1 MTNQRGYIMKKI
13 RIKYTLAFVLIIAA
27 LFANTT
33 YAYEATGRQLAQN
46 AIASLQLVA
55 TTSTTKNVAWL
66 NWSWFEVNFYDEQY
80 PLTVDV
86 LGSNFA
92 SAKKVI
98 YLLPGGGGNFSA
110 SFFTPMDNNL
120 AQFFRQAGF
129 LVIGITPREDNA
141 PPGIYMADWGMAKHK
156 ADIQEIIGI
165 IQAKIKLPYWVL
177 GHSFGAAYALD
188 YSSTC
193 NDDLFKKVIA
203 LDIYSFDPT
212 KVPDMVTDAEI
223 TYEAFLELINEGQFA
238 DSTFSDF
245 KSLMFISLLFPKS
258 DSGELRPIGG
268 DFTYEGLLYFSMI
281 DSYLLPGI
289 HTPLTGLA
297 NDWPLVQSYVAGKY
311 TFAANP
317 LADTYR
323 LTHSDIGTLRTAI
336 FKLGS
341 GLTPCAVYRDYF
353 AVNAYNGAYTINWS
367 GIRVPVLW
375 VNSRLGYSGNTYGA
389 TLIKNSGNTNVKVP
403 PSIPGY
409 GHLDVLFS
417 NTAQGNVW
425 HLFLE

>member
-1 MTNQRGYIMKKI
+1 MKKAG
-13 RIKYTLAFVLIIAA
+13 IKYTLAFVLIIAA

-46 AIASLQLVA
+46 AIASLQSVA

-110 SFFTPMDNNL
+110 SFFTPMDKNL

-129 LVIGITPREDNA
+129 LVVGITPREDNA
-141 PPGIYMADWGMAKHK
+141 PSGIYMADWGMAAHK
-156 ADIQEIIGI
+156 ADIRKIIGI

-193 NDDLFKKVIA
+193 SDDLFKKAIA

-223 TYEAFLELINEGQFA
+223 TYEAFLDLIDAGQYA

-258 DSGELRPIGG
+258 DSGEPRPIGG

-289 HTPLTGLA
+289 HTPITGLA

-317 LADTYR
+317 LADTYS

-375 VNSRLGYSGNTYGA
+375 VNSRLGYGGNTYGA

-403 PSIPGY
+403 PAICRLWASRSSLRRYCTGK
-409 GHLDVLFS
+409 
-417 NTAQGNVW
+417 VW
-425 HLFLE
+425 QLFLE